1 MRYSSRVMSPR
12 PLLLALAFVLV
23 PLLPARGAD
32 GRFSQLLVASESA
45 ESGINRLSS
54 DQVAVLDALVRR
66 DLAAQLNP
74 RRNDPPPP
82 ARFSQRLTDD
92 ERRNAG
98 FATLTAPELERL
110 DALVGRHATATLART
125 LLAPPVFVPAGI
137 RLRPT
142 ELRTAPEIH
151 GSFSLSYG
159 VGKGFSER
167 TGAMTLN
174 YEDPVRGFSI
184 MVGYSETHGKGRL
197 PLYRDGYGDP
207 LRDPFPY
214 AP

>member
-1 MRYSSRVMSPR
+1 MRHSSRVMRPR
-12 PLLLALAFVLV
+12 PLLLALVFALV
-23 PLLPARGAD
+23 PLLPTRGAD
-32 GRFSQLLVASESA
+32 ARFSQLLVATESA
-45 ESGINRLSS
+45 ESGVARLSS

-66 DLAAQLNP
+66 DIAAQLNP
-74 RRNDPPPP
+74 RRNEPPLA

-98 FATLTAPELERL
+98 FAALAAPELERL
-110 DALVGRHATATLART
+110 DVLVGKHATATLART

-137 RLRPT
+137 RLRSA

-174 YEDPVRGFSI
+174 YEDPARGFSV
-184 MVGYSETHGKGRL
+184 MVGYSETHSKGRL